1 MRSFTKG
8 WHKLFGN
15 WTPSFPKPPVSP
27 ADERPVIGLA
37 LGGGFARGLAHL
49 GVLKVLE
56 ENNVRIDMIAGVSVG
71 ALIGGAY
78 ASGLGVK
85 EMEEQAGSVRFRDFA
100 SWTVSRLGLASNA
113 RMEQFLRKVIRVTA
127 FEELSIPAAV
137 IATDISTGEPVAYR
151 SGDLLA
157 PIRASCAYPG
167 LFLPVRIGNRTL
179 IDGGFSCA
187 VPTVA
192 LAQMGAT
199 HIIAVHL
206 ICNPFPSAI
215 PTNIFQ
221 MVAQCFNLLQRRAG
235 SEWRRVARSII
246 EPPVAGF
253 AWDEFARARELIA
266 AGEQATRSALPR
278 LLPWMQPKL
287 AAELAYSR

>member
-1 MRSFTKG
+1 MSTFTKG
-8 WHKLFGN
+8 WPKLIRS
-15 WTPSFPKPPVSP
+15 WIPSLPKRSVPPS
-27 ADERPVIGLA
+27 DERPVIGLA

-56 ENNVRIDMIAGVSVG
+56 EASVRIDMIAGVSVG
-71 ALIGGAY
+71 ALLGGAY
-78 ASGLGVK
+78 ASGLNVK
-85 EMEEQAGSVRFRDFA
+85 EMEAQAGSVRFRDFA

-113 RMEQFLRKVIRVTA
+113 RMEHFLRKVIRATT
-127 FEELSIPAAV
+127 FEELSIPTAV
-137 IATDISTGEPVAYR
+137 VATDITTGEPVVYR

-167 LFLPVRIGNRTL
+167 LFLPVRIGERTL

-187 VPTVA
+187 VPTIA

-206 ICNPFPSAI
+206 VCNPFPSAI

-235 SEWRRVARSII
+235 NEWRRSARCII

-253 AWDEFARARELIA
+253 AWDEFARATELIA
-266 AGEQATRSALPR
+266 AGEQASVAALPR
-278 LLPWMQPKL
+278 LLPWLQPKL
-287 AAELAYSR
+287 SPELAYSR